1 MSMDPFHD
9 RGSMDPV
16 QSGGP
21 CFVLTQHE
29 LLVDIVRT
37 ALLLLLTFS
46 PAVAFFFL
54 ILTLLNCSFDKFR
67 NLGLGLL

>member
-1 MSMDPFHD
+1 MDPFLD
-9 RGSMDPV
+9 GGSMDPV
-16 QSGGP
+16 QSDGPWTPGP

-54 ILTLLNCSFDKFR
+54 LNCSFDKFR